1 MRRYLVLL
9 PVLLLPT
16 LSFGNENLKTLASGL
31 GISQGQARTCLEAH
45 VTPVQQPTQAQRR
58 AVYVCFKSH
67 NPELT
72 PSQVRA
78 AMAAVQP

>member
-1 MRRYLVLL
+1 MRRYLVVL

-16 LSFGNENLKTLASGL
+16 LSFGNENLKTLANGL
-31 GISQGQARTCLEAH
+31 GISEGQARTCLQTH
-45 VTPVQQPTQAQRR
+45 VTPGEQPTQAQRR

-78 AMAAVQP
+78 AMTAAQP